1 MEPNNEIEEIRLRAL
16 RYQGKD
22 AEMAVTMTDGRSLKA
37 IIGAEEKHQDEARF
51 NRRYRDPKD
60 GYAED
65 HKQSPVEKLRQDRD
79 DLALMR
85 QGFRQDWEHAEERA
99 KDERKHGQPGPW
111 TNLQRDLS
119 RAQAEVRERERK
131 VRNTS
136 FDDDERQLLADTD
149 PAVKPDRGIKGGDS
163 GDGDGDGG
171 APPAP
176 ALQRD
181 ESSRQAPD
189 VAAKW
194 AAQQSSQGTGRNEDN
209 AERVK
214 PAALRPTLASA
225 TKPAETGKVEDGG
238 KSDETAPKQ
247 EPDVNPAAA
256 RALKTLEA
264 SKQAEASK
272 PSIELPSV
280 RRFKV

>member
-16 RYQGKD
+16 RYQNKD
-22 AEMAVTMTDGRSLKA
+22 AEMTNTMTDGRSLKA
-37 IIGAEEKHQDEARF
+37 IIDAEEKHQREARF
-51 NRRYRDPKD
+51 DQRYRDPKD

-65 HKQSPVEKLRQDRD
+65 QKQSPVAKLRQDRD
-79 DLALMR
+79 ELAVMR

-111 TNLQRDLS
+111 TNLHQDLS
-119 RAQAEVRERERK
+119 RAQVEVRERERK

-136 FDDDERQLLADTD
+136 FGDDERQLLADTD
-149 PAVKPDRGIKGGDS
+149 PAVKPDRGIKGGDGG
-163 GDGDGDGG
+163 GDDGDGG
-171 APPAP
+171 APP

-181 ESSRQAPD
+181 ESSRQAPAPD

-194 AAQQSSQGTGRNEDN
+194 AAQQSSQGMGRNEDN

-214 PAALRPTLASA
+214 PAALRPTLATA
-225 TKPAETGKVEDGG
+225 TKPAETGKG
-238 KSDETAPKQ
+238 DETAPKQ

-280 RRFKV
+280 RKFKV